1 MLSSQDI
8 MVKDEKRL
16 FTIEITE
23 GEANSNWTQR
33 HKGSQRTIATI
44 HHRDHREGSKWQLD
58 TKAQRHKGSQR
69 AIATIHHR
77 DHRGGSNKQLIY
89 CKQKNTANGVLFI

>member
-44 HHRDHREGSKWQLD
+44 HHRDHR
-58 TKAQRHKGSQR
+58 
-69 AIATIHHR
+69 
-77 DHRGGSNKQLIY
+77 GGSNKQLIY